1 MANYT
6 KSVNGVQVSLTD
18 AEQTAREAEEKAAAD
33 GAPAK
38 HFKILRA
45 ERDRKLND
53 CDWTVTSDTALSDSK
68 KAEWVAYRTELRDLP
83 GTLNDTTVLKTI
95 TWPTEPS

>member
-38 HFKILRA
+38 HF
-45 ERDRKLND
+45 
-53 CDWTVTSDTALSDSK
+53 
-68 KAEWVAYRTELRDLP
+68 
-83 GTLNDTTVLKTI
+83 
-95 TWPTEPS
+95 